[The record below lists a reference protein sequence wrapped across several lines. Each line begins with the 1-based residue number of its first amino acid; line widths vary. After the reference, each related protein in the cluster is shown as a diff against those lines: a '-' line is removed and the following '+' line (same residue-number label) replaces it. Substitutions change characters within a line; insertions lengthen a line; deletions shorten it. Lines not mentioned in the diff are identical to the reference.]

1 MVPEK
6 EIVSSKDIC
15 IRTKQHKWPILA
27 FICGVVLTLTIVVPL
42 MVSRPPSS
50 RKDDKTHYACSL
62 RFDRKSTHSLLF
74 LSDDN
79 TVMANSFSEETPN
92 AVIHPEQLNTY
103 KGTIG
108 DKWLTNTSKIYF
120 EINFSY
126 EILSSFMN
134 NSNNLVVEVGV
145 TSRKEIDNNFYAGNI
160 GWSFLIHNCFSYI
173 CLTAMSMM
181 SNIREQIKVMSLVNT
196 AGTAATGRLGFFI
209 NMNRR
214 EFSIID
220 KDTLKILYTLKKVE
234 SADQLCLAFAIYNPE
249 LVEAKL
255 EIMYSYDFTSLP
267 IINVIA

>member
-1 MVPEK
+1 M
-6 EIVSSKDIC
+6 
-15 IRTKQHKWPILA
+15 LA
-27 FICGVVLTLTIVVPL
+27 FICGVFLTLTIVVPL
-42 MVSRPPSS
+42 MVSRSPSS
-50 RKDDKTHYACSL
+50 QKDDKTDYACSL

-108 DKWLTNTSKIYF
+108 DKWLTNT
-120 EINFSY
+120 
-126 EILSSFMN
+126 
-134 NSNNLVVEVGV
+134 
-145 TSRKEIDNNFYAGNI
+145 T
-160 GWSFLIHNCFSYI
+160 
-173 CLTAMSMM
+173 MSMM